1 MFVHASNVGIAQ
13 LPPRSSCD
21 CLAALAHPSPRTVA
35 FCLCSKSCAPAS
47 SNCPSARA
55 APLPKGRRTTRG
67 AVKALSECTGRRG
80 AFNSH
85 HAVEGAKRTTA
96 VQVILHKNTTISLF
110 THCKILMFGENHS
123 LLTQKKLSC
132 SIHFVYFH
140 VKCHQTA
147 INVPVAERE
156 RPVAR

>member
-1 MFVHASNVGIAQ
+1 MHASDVGIAQ

-47 SNCPSARA
+47 SNCVL
-55 APLPKGRRTTRG
+55 PLALLHCRRGRRTTRG
-67 AVKALSECTGRRG
+67 VVKALSECTGRRG

-96 VQVILHKNTTISLF
+96 VQVILHQNTTIPLF
-110 THCKILMFGENHS
+110 AHCKILIFSENS
-123 LLTQKKLSC
+123 PLLTQKKLSY
-132 SIHFVYFH
+132 SIHCVYFH